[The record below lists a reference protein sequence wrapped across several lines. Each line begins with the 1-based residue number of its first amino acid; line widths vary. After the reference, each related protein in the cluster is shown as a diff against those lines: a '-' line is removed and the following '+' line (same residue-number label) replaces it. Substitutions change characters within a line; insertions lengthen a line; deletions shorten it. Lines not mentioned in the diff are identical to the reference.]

1 MWQFLA
7 LLFAVAATL
16 FAWRLDRLRRRL
28 GDLAA
33 AAEGAI
39 VEAHA
44 KSRRQER
51 GYLAQIETTLGNL
64 TEAVLLV
71 DAHERVAMANAAAA
85 NLFGAQKVAQG
96 ARLDAAVRGAG
107 LTDYIY
113 RTLRGESPPRAE
125 FLLPL
130 GRDQT
135 RWVEISGAP
144 LSATPDGQ
152 KLYLFV

>member
-1 MWQFLA
+1 MPPPL
-7 LLFAVAATL
+7 
-16 FAWRLDRLRRRL
+16 
-28 GDLAA
+28 
-33 AAEGAI
+33 
-39 VEAHA
+39 
-44 KSRRQER
+44 
-51 GYLAQIETTLGNL
+51 
-64 TEAVLLV
+64 
-71 DAHERVAMANAAAA
+71 
-85 NLFGAQKVAQG
+85 VAQG

-152 KLYLFV
+152 KLCLFVLHDITRLKDLENVRKQLQEVAKLDFRVVHPDSRQMIAAIEANARIGASRTWKMCAKNLSPMFPTNCVRP